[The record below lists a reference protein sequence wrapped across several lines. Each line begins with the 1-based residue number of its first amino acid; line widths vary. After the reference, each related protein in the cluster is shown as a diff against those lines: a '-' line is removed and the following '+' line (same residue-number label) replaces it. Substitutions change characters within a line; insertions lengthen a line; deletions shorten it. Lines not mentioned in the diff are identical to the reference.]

1 MALGLAAGYRFRCDN
16 VLSASVCDR
25 PTLRVD
31 IYWPES
37 KVMDLGQTRQSQN
50 YIDNDGLVILG
61 LSASGVPY

>member
-37 KVMDLGQTRQSQN
+37 KVTDVGDVKFLTATRP
-50 YIDNDGLVILG
+50 LG
-61 LSASGVPY
+61 LSEIHS

>member
-37 KVMDLGQTRQSQN
+37 KVMDVKLGRVRIISITM
-50 YIDNDGLVILG
+50 D
-61 LSASGVPY
+61 